1 MELKVITMN
10 KHTPRSR
17 YDLFSRILHWV
28 VAVGIIYATIVGY
41 SLHFIS
47 NPRVF
52 TFFSELNM
60 SLATVMTA
68 LMVVRF
74 IWRFFRPSVPYGD
87 HIRGYKKGLVV
98 LLHEIFYLLIFIV
111 LISGFLMLEHGY
123 SLFGLVQIPQPL
135 ENLEVNRF
143 FFIVHR
149 YGCTSV
155 ASMLVL
161 HVAAVIKHQWVDKHP
176 ILSRMV

>member
-1 MELKVITMN
+1 MTMN
-10 KHTPRSR
+10 NSPHKTR

-28 VAVGIIYATIVGY
+28 LAIGIIYATIVGY
-41 SLHFIS
+41 GLHFIS
-47 NPRVF
+47 DPQVF

-60 SLATVMTA
+60 SLATVMAT

-74 IWRFFRPSVPYGD
+74 IWRFFRPSVPYGS
-87 HIRGYKKGLVV
+87 HITGHKKGLVV
-98 LLHEIFYLLIFIV
+98 LLHEIFYLIIFAV

-123 SLFGLVQIPQPL
+123 SLFGLIQIPQPL

-143 FFIVHR
+143 FFTVHR
-149 YGCTSV
+149 ISCISLGL
-155 ASMLVL
+155 MLL
-161 HVAAVIKHQWVDKHP
+161 MHVCAVIKHQLFDKNP